1 MQFLIN
7 LDNVHIAGLR
17 GSELLTEDDT
27 VALFYSD
34 SNEKNEQGALNL
46 IFSSGCNIV
55 LRKVKTKGE
64 NTLDF
69 FAVYV
74 GELLGK
80 VSAEYVAI
88 ISNDKGFQ
96 MVREYWITV

>member
-1 MQFLIN
+1 MLFLIN

-17 GSELLTEDDT
+17 VSELLTENDT

-69 FAVYV
+69 FR
-74 GELLGK
+74 GLCWR
-80 VSAEYVAI
+80 AI
-88 ISNDKGFQ
+88 GQSVCGVCCHHKQ
-96 MVREYWITV
+96 